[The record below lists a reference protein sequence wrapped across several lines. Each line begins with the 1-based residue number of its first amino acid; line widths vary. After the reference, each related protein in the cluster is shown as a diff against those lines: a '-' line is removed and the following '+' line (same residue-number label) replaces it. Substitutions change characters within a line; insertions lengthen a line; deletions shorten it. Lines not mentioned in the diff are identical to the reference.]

1 MSFLEEMIRR
11 KHHEHE
17 HTHYDSYHA
26 GHRGSYHRGHFGPA
40 FMMDLAQSIIRN
52 KTLLIVLIIASVVVA
67 ILGILILIK
76 LVPWILSLFGDVE
89 QGGIKGIVDVVL
101 RLMRTIW
108 EGSGKG

>member
-1 MSFLEEMIRR
+1 MGFLEHMIRP

-26 GHRGSYHRGHFGPA
+26 GYRGSYHRGHIGPA

-67 ILGILILIK
+67 ILGILLVIK
-76 LVPWILSLFGDVE
+76 LVPWVLSLFGYVE

>member
-1 MSFLEEMIRR
+1 
-11 KHHEHE
+11 
-17 HTHYDSYHA
+17 
-26 GHRGSYHRGHFGPA
+26 
-40 FMMDLAQSIIRN
+40 MDLAQSIIRN

-101 RLMRTIW
+101 RIMRTIW

>member
-1 MSFLEEMIRR
+1 MIRP
-11 KHHEHE
+11 KHHERE
-17 HTHYDSYHA
+17 HNHYDSYHA
-26 GHRGSYHRGHFGPA
+26 GHRGSYHQGHIGPS
-40 FMMDLAQSIIRN
+40 FLMGLAESIIRN

-67 ILGILILIK
+67 ILGIWLVIK
-76 LVPWILSLFGDVE
+76 LVPWVLSLFGYVE

>member
-1 MSFLEEMIRR
+1 MGNLEHMIRP

-26 GHRGSYHRGHFGPA
+26 DYRGTYHRGHFGPA
-40 FMMDLAQSIIRN
+40 FMTDLAQSIIRN
-52 KTLLIVLIIASVVVA
+52 KTLLTVLIIASVVVA
-67 ILGILILIK
+67 ILGILLVIK
-76 LVPWILSLFGDVE
+76 LVPWILSLFGYVE

>member
-1 MSFLEEMIRR
+1 MGFLEQMIRP

-26 GHRGSYHRGHFGPA
+26 GHRGSYHRGHIGPA
-40 FMMDLAQSIIRN
+40 FLMGLAESIIRN

-67 ILGILILIK
+67 ILGILLVIK
-76 LVPWILSLFGDVE
+76 LVPWILSLFGYVE
-89 QGGIKGIVDVVL
+89 QGGIKGIVDMVF